1 MSFKVFLL
9 KVQNKPKLKL
19 NHNIYLYHAMTH
31 VEAVI
36 STPKWCSC
44 PLYRKKKCYDDSS
57 MTGDPALYSASS
69 SSVDRTR
76 MVIQFNS
83 HLKLRIF
90 SSFLVLE
97 FSYTVLP
104 NYEFFCMWH
113 HVVCR
118 FVWLNKI
125 ILPFWLRDTLKRVLN
140 LPQNTIMEYK
150 AHQSS
155 LKYDKLTWL
164 GSTFNH
170 HRHKTCLLT
179 IRHLLLKAYYY
190 YNKGCQK

>member
-1 MSFKVFLL
+1 M
-9 KVQNKPKLKL
+9 
-19 NHNIYLYHAMTH
+19 YHAMTH

-44 PLYRKKKCYDDSS
+44 PLYRKKKYYDDSS
-57 MTGDPALYSASS
+57 MTGDPALHGASS

>member
-1 MSFKVFLL
+1 M
-9 KVQNKPKLKL
+9 
-19 NHNIYLYHAMTH
+19 YHAMTH
-31 VEAVI
+31 LEAVI
-36 STPKWCSC
+36 STLKWCSC
-44 PLYRKKKCYDDSS
+44 PLYRKKKYYDDSS
-57 MTGDPALYSASS
+57 MTGDPALHSASS

-97 FSYTVLP
+97 FSYTILP

-170 HRHKTCLLT
+170 HRHKTCVFT

>member
-1 MSFKVFLL
+1 M
-9 KVQNKPKLKL
+9 
-19 NHNIYLYHAMTH
+19 YHAMTR

-44 PLYRKKKCYDDSS
+44 PLYRKKIYYDDSS
-57 MTGDPALYSASS
+57 MTGDPALHSASS

-155 LKYDKLTWL
+155 LKYDKLIWL
-164 GSTFNH
+164 VSAFNI
-170 HRHKTCLLT
+170 RHKLVSSLSDTFYSRLIIIT
-179 IRHLLLKAYYY
+179 NDK
-190 YNKGCQK
+190 KSPQS